1 MAVGSFCDSSRAYA
15 IMDLAEGLL
24 ALTYGLH
31 PEVDFLSLNGYIPF
45 YLRAFAMIDLNRSIC
60 QRRHTFFAF
69 LETPQMGGVGFLN
82 DGSHDQVCLL
92 LILFLK
98 SVLMSTFVSGLAS
111 QLALLSVWHH

>member
-1 MAVGSFCDSSRAYA
+1 
-15 IMDLAEGLL
+15 MDLAEGLL

-82 DGSHDQVCLL
+82 DGSHDQVCQL

-98 SVLMSTFVSGLAS
+98 SLLIFIFVSGLAS